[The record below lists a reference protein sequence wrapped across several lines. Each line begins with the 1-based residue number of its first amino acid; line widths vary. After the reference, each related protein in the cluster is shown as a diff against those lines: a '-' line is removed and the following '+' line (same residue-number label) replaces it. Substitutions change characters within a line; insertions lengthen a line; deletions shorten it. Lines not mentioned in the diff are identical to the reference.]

1 MSELPAEF
9 ASPPPTVSTPPSVL
23 LNRKEAAAYISAR
36 IGGAISVGTLA
47 RLASDGAGPPYRMWG
62 GRRGGQG
69 RWAVY
74 RPADLDAW
82 IESQL
87 CEPAA

>member
-1 MSELPAEF
+1 MTATLPTEF
-9 ASPPPTVSTPPSVL
+9 SPTPIQAVSRL

-36 IGGAISVGTLA
+36 IGGTISVGTLA
-47 RLASDGAGPPYRMWG
+47 HLASDGTGPRYRMWA

-74 RPADLDAW
+74 RPDDLDTW

>member
-1 MSELPAEF
+1 MSELPAV
-9 ASPPPTVSTPPSVL
+9 AGPTPAKLTPLPQL